1 MVRPNEQVNSNSG
14 FSLIELLVVMTLMLI
29 VLSLVSMIF
38 GTALS
43 TRERESEK
51 TDALTS
57 VQSALNLMS
66 REIANSGYG
75 LTDNGIVT
83 SDSNSKLIHFRAN
96 VENDDLQTNDIGE
109 EIAYF
114 YDPDTDSV
122 VRFDRFAAPQSSIV
136 INRVANVTFKYLEYA
151 GNSTV
156 PIVKSTPTSETAAV
170 RITLM
175 VELDNFPGQPDNQ
188 NVSST
193 TEVSLRNSRFLLNK
207 Y

>member
-1 MVRPNEQVNSNSG
+1 
-14 FSLIELLVVMTLMLI
+14 MTLMLI